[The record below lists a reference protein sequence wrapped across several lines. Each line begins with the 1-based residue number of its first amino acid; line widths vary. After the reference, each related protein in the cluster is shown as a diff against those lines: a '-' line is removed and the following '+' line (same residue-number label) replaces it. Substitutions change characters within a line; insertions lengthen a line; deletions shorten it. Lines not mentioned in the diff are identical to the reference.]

1 MLHTC
6 GRLARGGGHESF
18 KPFAG
23 CVFSRKEFSVLVLSR
38 RKSEVIRIGEDIRI
52 MIVRIGPNSVR
63 VGIDAPRNLNVVRE
77 ELVIDKQKED
87 GNAVS

>member
-1 MLHTC
+1 M
-6 GRLARGGGHESF
+6 
-18 KPFAG
+18 
-23 CVFSRKEFSVLVLSR
+23 LVLSR

-77 ELVIDKQKED
+77 ELVIDKQTED

>member
-1 MLHTC
+1 
-6 GRLARGGGHESF
+6 
-18 KPFAG
+18 
-23 CVFSRKEFSVLVLSR
+23 
-38 RKSEVIRIGEDIRI
+38 
-52 MIVRIGPNSVR
+52 VR

>member
-1 MLHTC
+1 M
-6 GRLARGGGHESF
+6 
-18 KPFAG
+18 
-23 CVFSRKEFSVLVLSR
+23 LVLSR

-77 ELVIDKQKED
+77 ELVTDKQKED
-87 GNAVS
+87 GNEVS

>member
-1 MLHTC
+1 M
-6 GRLARGGGHESF
+6 
-18 KPFAG
+18 
-23 CVFSRKEFSVLVLSR
+23 LVLSR

-63 VGIDAPRNLNVVRE
+63 VGIDAPRSLNVVRE
-77 ELVIDKQKED
+77 ELVTDKQKED

>member
-1 MLHTC
+1 M
-6 GRLARGGGHESF
+6 
-18 KPFAG
+18 
-23 CVFSRKEFSVLVLSR
+23 LVLSR

-77 ELVIDKQKED
+77 ELVIDKQKEA
-87 GNAVS
+87 GNEVS

>member
-1 MLHTC
+1 M
-6 GRLARGGGHESF
+6 
-18 KPFAG
+18 
-23 CVFSRKEFSVLVLSR
+23 LVLSR

-77 ELVIDKQKED
+77 ELVTDKQKED

>member
-1 MLHTC
+1 M
-6 GRLARGGGHESF
+6 
-18 KPFAG
+18 
-23 CVFSRKEFSVLVLSR
+23 LVLSR